1 MYDFIRPI
9 TSWQTYYSS
18 KMLKRKLNKTMK
30 IKTSLIAIIFLVGQ
44 LIYAQQ
50 NIPIIKSTSKKIDIR
65 DGENLKKQNWTI
77 SPELNPDVYETSS
90 LGKKV
95 TFITDIDSI
104 TVEINKETK
113 FDFIIL
119 LNNSKKAYT
128 QVVYKPSYLQKLQNA
143 EKYDFSDNRFIPNFS
158 YQSSDNPNLIKI
170 RKDLKLDSIAGTGN
184 EISKI
189 INLMHWV
196 HNIIRH
202 DGSAPT
208 NPTLKNAIDIIK
220 VCKTEN
226 RGVNCRMMATVL
238 NECYL
243 SMGIKSRFVTCMP
256 KETIFEDCH
265 VINMVYSND
274 LKKWI
279 WIDPTFDAYVMNEKG
294 ELLGLAEVRE
304 RLINGKTLILNPDAN
319 WNRKSTQTKE
329 YYLEY
334 YMAKNLYRLK
344 TPLFSEYD
352 TETMSNGKEIT
363 YVELLPLDGI
373 EQNPQKKEETN
384 KNTGLKSTY
393 YITNNPNIFWAE
405 PTK

>member
-1 MYDFIRPI
+1 M
-9 TSWQTYYSS
+9 
-18 KMLKRKLNKTMK
+18 KNK
-30 IKTSLIAIIFLVGQ
+30 ISLFVIFSLIGQ
-44 LIYAQQ
+44 LIIAQK
-50 NIPIIKSTSKKIDIR
+50 NIPIIKATSKKIDIR
-65 DGENLKKQNWTI
+65 EGNNLKKQWWTI
-77 SPELNPDVYETSS
+77 SPELNPDVYETNS
-90 LGKKV
+90 LGQKV
-95 TFITDIDSI
+95 TFITDKDSI
-104 TVEINKETK
+104 SVDIKKDTK

-119 LNNSKKAYT
+119 LNDSKKAYT
-128 QVVYKPSYLQKLQNA
+128 QIAYKQTYLQKLQNA
-143 EKYDFSDNRFIPNFS
+143 EKYDYSDNRFIPNFS
-158 YQSSDNPNLIKI
+158 YQSSDHPNLIKI
-170 RKDLKLDSIAGTGN
+170 RKELKLDSIAGTGN
-184 EISKI
+184 ETSKI

-196 HNIIRH
+196 HSIIRH

-208 NPTLKNAIDIIK
+208 NPASKNAIDIIK

-243 SMGIKSRFVTCMP
+243 SMGLKSRFVTCMP

-304 RLINGKTLILNPDAN
+304 RLINGKTLLLNPDAN
-319 WNRKSTQTKE
+319 WNRKSSQTKE
-329 YYLEY
+329 YYLET
-334 YMAKNLYRLK
+334 YMAKNLYRMRTQLV
-344 TPLFSEYD
+344 SEYNS
-352 TETMSNGKEIT
+352 ETMNNGKEIT

-393 YITNNPNIFWAE
+393 YITNNPNIFWQE

>member
-1 MYDFIRPI
+1 
-9 TSWQTYYSS
+9 
-18 KMLKRKLNKTMK
+18 MK
-30 IKTSLIAIIFLVGQ
+30 IKITLIIIFSFVGQ
-44 LIYAQQ
+44 FIYAQK
-50 NIPIIKSTSKKIDIR
+50 NIPIIKSTSKKVDIR
-65 DGENLKKQNWTI
+65 DGKNFKKQWWTI
-77 SPELNPDVYETSS
+77 SPELNPDIYETNS
-90 LGKKV
+90 LGQKV
-95 TFITDIDSI
+95 TFITDKDSI
-104 TVEINKETK
+104 SVEIKKDTK
-113 FDFIIL
+113 FDFVIL
-119 LNNSKKAYT
+119 LNDSKKAYT
-128 QVVYKPSYLQKLQNA
+128 QIAYKQTYLQKLQNA
-143 EKYDFSDNRFIPNFS
+143 EKYDYSDNRFIPNFS

-170 RKDLKLDSIAGTGN
+170 RKELKLDSIVGTGN
-184 EISKI
+184 ETSKI

-202 DGSAPT
+202 DGSTPT
-208 NPTLKNAIDIIK
+208 NPTSKNAIDIIK
-220 VCKTEN
+220 ICKTEN

-243 SMGIKSRFVTCMP
+243 SMGLKSRFITCMP

-304 RLINGKTLILNPDAN
+304 RLINGKTLLLNPDAN
-319 WNRKSTQTKE
+319 WNRKSSQTKE
-329 YYLEY
+329 YYLET
-334 YMAKNLYRLK
+334 YMAKNLYRLR
-344 TPLFSEYD
+344 TQLVSEYD
-352 TETMSNGKEIT
+352 SETTNNGKEIT

-393 YITNNPNIFWAE
+393 YITNNPDLFWTE
-405 PTK
+405 PNK

>member
-1 MYDFIRPI
+1 
-9 TSWQTYYSS
+9 
-18 KMLKRKLNKTMK
+18 MK
-30 IKTSLIAIIFLVGQ
+30 IKLGLIAIFSIVGQ
-44 LIYAQQ
+44 FIYAQK

-65 DGENLKKQNWTI
+65 DGNNLKKQWWTI
-77 SPELNPDVYETSS
+77 SPELNPDVYETNS
-90 LGKKV
+90 LGQKV
-95 TFITDIDSI
+95 TFITDKDSI
-104 TVEINKETK
+104 SVEIKKDTK

-119 LNNSKKAYT
+119 LNDSKKAHT
-128 QVVYKPSYLQKLQNA
+128 QIVYKQTYLQKLQNA
-143 EKYDFSDNRFIPNFS
+143 EKFDYSDNRFVPNFT
-158 YQSSDNPNLIKI
+158 YQSMDNPNLIKI

-196 HNIIRH
+196 HNSIRH

-208 NPTLKNAIDIIK
+208 NPTSKNAIDIIK

-256 KETIFEDCH
+256 KETIFDDCH
-265 VINMVYSND
+265 VINMVYSNE

-304 RLINGKTLILNPDAN
+304 RLINGKPLLLNPDAN
-319 WNRKSTQTKE
+319 WNRKSSQTKE
-329 YYLEY
+329 YYLET
-334 YMAKNLYRLK
+334 YMAKNLYRLR
-344 TPLFSEYD
+344 TPLVSEYN
-352 TETMSNGKEIT
+352 TETWENVKEIT

-373 EQNPQKKEETN
+373 EQLPQKKEKTDE
-384 KNTGLKSTY
+384 KTGIKFTS
-393 YITNNPNIFWAE
+393 YITNNPNLFWTE
-405 PTK
+405 PSK